1 MTRSRSYSSRFSPP
15 LATAITLAGL
25 AGAVIAVAPPA
36 AAATTAVVSAVPAQT
51 IQNFGASG
59 AWWVNDLARFS
70 TAKQKQAADLL
81 FGSGGLQ
88 LSAYRYNIG
97 GGGTGVSAGDRAP
110 QSLLVSPGVY
120 DWS

>member
-1 MTRSRSYSSRFSPP
+1 MTRSRSYSSRFSPH

-36 AAATTAVVSAVPAQT
+36 AAATTAVVSASPAQT
-51 IQNFGASG
+51 VQNFGASG

-70 TAKQKQAADLL
+70 GANQQRAADLL
-81 FGSGGLQ
+81 FGPNGLQ

-97 GGGTGVSAGDRAP
+97 GGGVGVAAGDRAAQTP
-110 QSLLVSPGVY
+110 LVSPGVY
-120 DWS
+120 